1 MVLFGF
7 PAIVMNIG
15 ADLAGMGAEGSR
27 LLSSIQASYF
37 SIVFA
42 FLLLG
47 LIIYLPY
54 KKITSALKYFC
65 NVVMVW
71 LSVSVLYKQDWLET
85 LKGTFIA
92 TVKFDKN
99 FIRIPVGITGTT
111 IPPIVSTGRQP

>member
-1 MVLFGF
+1 
-7 PAIVMNIG
+7 
-15 ADLAGMGAEGSR
+15 
-27 LLSSIQASYF
+27 
-37 SIVFA
+37 
-42 FLLLG
+42 
-47 LIIYLPY
+47 
-54 KKITSALKYFC
+54 
-65 NVVMVW
+65 MVW